1 MCLGSSLLVF
11 PRGYTKQRNTPASP
25 LPKYDAFGKLTNN
38 LFKKKKKGGEKGEK
52 KKSIPATD
60 YHAVAATRSAEPPWP
75 KLPIQKAFKHMYN
88 QVWEQ
93 APWRQ

>member
-1 MCLGSSLLVF
+1 M
-11 PRGYTKQRNTPASP
+11 
-25 LPKYDAFGKLTNN
+25 GK
-38 LFKKKKKGGEKGEK
+38 K

-93 APWRQ
+93 AP